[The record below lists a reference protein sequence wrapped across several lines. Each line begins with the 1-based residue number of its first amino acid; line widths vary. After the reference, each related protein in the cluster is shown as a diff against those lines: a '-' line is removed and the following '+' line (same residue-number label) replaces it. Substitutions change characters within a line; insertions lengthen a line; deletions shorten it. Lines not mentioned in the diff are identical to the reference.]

1 LTESVRQLIDAT
13 VRTEADDEAVAAAMA
28 EIDSATAKLRHHQ
41 RDGGWGVRFTPD
53 GTGLAWGDAA
63 TGLRNPFA
71 PPMVVEHDGPEKVH
85 SDFRVGAAY
94 EGPPNHLHGGLSALF
109 LDQVLGDAASLG
121 APDTVAATGTIS
133 FRYQRPTPLG
143 DLHAEAAIQ
152 RVDGRKIYTTGHLAD
167 ANGITVS
174 GEGVFIRAR

>member
-1 LTESVRQLIDAT
+1 MWNFEQVSN
-13 VRTEADDEAVAAAMA
+13 DE
-28 EIDSATAKLRHHQ
+28 
-41 RDGGWGVRFTPD
+41 
-53 GTGLAWGDAA
+53 
-63 TGLRNPFA
+63 
-71 PPMVVEHDGPEKVH
+71 
-85 SDFRVGAAY
+85 
-94 EGPPNHLHGGLSALF
+94 
-109 LDQVLGDAASLG
+109 ASLG

-133 FRYQRPTPLG
+133 FRYQRPTPLR